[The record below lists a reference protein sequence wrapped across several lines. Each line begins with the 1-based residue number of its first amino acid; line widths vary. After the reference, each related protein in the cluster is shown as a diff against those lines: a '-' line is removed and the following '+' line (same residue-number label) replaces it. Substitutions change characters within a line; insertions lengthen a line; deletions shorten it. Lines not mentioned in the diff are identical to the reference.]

1 MPKIKPKI
9 FATKKKTSLPTSEE
23 ATERRRLIK
32 VWTRE
37 GRSGSDIA
45 RELGISRQ
53 RVSQLRDAVSAK
65 RPAPPHVARR
75 KLIPGLIA
83 RGMTAVV
90 ISKHLG
96 ATLNAVYSD
105 FSVIKFTKAQRV
117 QMHANML
124 LAMSKAKINAQKK
137 THVPRTEQVRKKRR

>member
-1 MPKIKPKI
+1 MKPKI
-9 FATKKKTSLPTSEE
+9 VAAKKMTHLPTPEE

-75 KLIPGLIA
+75 QLIPGLIA
-83 RGMTAVV
+83 QGMTAVA

-105 FSVIKFTKAQRV
+105 FSVIKFTKAQRA
-117 QMHANML
+117 QMQANML
-124 LAMSKAKINAQKK
+124 LAMSKAKINAHQEKRKLPPSDKRSVKK
-137 THVPRTEQVRKKRR
+137 IG